1 MKATFAAVAALLTA
15 FSPLVNA
22 HGQVRSVSADG
33 VTNDGPNIYYDG
45 DSKNSKTA
53 VRKMFKSSGQAF
65 ALPKDFRNPSVM
77 SCENAGPAPKT
88 LSVKAGSSVKINW
101 EGATGELLGVDGLT
115 AYNPWVHAMG
125 PINDYL
131 ASCEGECNKFDA
143 TNADWV
149 KIAAAT
155 IDKGQ
160 TIGGQLRQKMVAKP
174 EKYFPTGGS
183 GLWAMAK
190 MVQDSSSWTVNIPS
204 ALKAG
209 QYILRSEMSAVH
221 NPKNSDPS
229 SGPQVY
235 IACIQLDVTG
245 SGNTPL
251 PQGVKSSSIMDPN
264 GAFANYNVYGDNLFN
279 FQNPGPAVWNGASSG
294 GAPAGGD
301 DQPKTTTS
309 KAATTSKPTTTKTTV
324 TSTKPAETTSKAAET
339 TSKAA
344 ETTSKAAETTSKAAA
359 TTSST
364 KTSSSSASATSSS
377 AAASAT
383 STRRCKRRVKRS
395 ILERAAEP
403 APVVLPPTVRAA
415 HHRRLAHSH

>member
-143 TNADWV
+143 TDADWV

-160 TIGGQLRQKMVAKP
+160 SIGGQLRQKMIAKP
-174 EKYFPTGGS
+174 EKYFPTAGS
-183 GLWAMAK
+183 GLWAMAR

-294 GAPAGGD
+294 APAGGD
-301 DQPKTTTS
+301 DEPKTTTS
-309 KAATTSKPTTTKTTV
+309 KAATTSKATTTQTT
-324 TSTKPAETTSKAAET
+324 TSSTKTAETTSKAAET
-339 TSKAA
+339 TSKAT
-344 ETTSKAAETTSKAAA
+344 ETTSKAAVTTS
-359 TTSST
+359 TT

-403 APVVLPPTVRAA
+403 ATVVLPPTVRAA